1 MTSTSSLDQEKT
13 EALRRLARRP
23 INRSMVTYVATV
35 ANGVVEQ
42 MPARQ
47 QTSSHGEQRHSS
59 LVTAGS
65 TLPSLEAFIDHLT
78 AKSGVGPLHL
88 LATLVY
94 LARLKAKTKR
104 MRATHPCTNHRILLA
119 SLMLSV
125 KTLEDGP
132 PMNWHWVNYAR
143 FRTGRTTLEFGL
155 EDVNDMERQLICV
168 LGWNLAISEPDLW
181 QELQPLLAFNR
192 DESPSGQGATRKWRA
207 RKGRPVRSKR
217 LGVAGL
223 THSGVLQSSDVP
235 RWAGRSV
242 LASMNCTSLE
252 TTAREKMAC
261 GICDG
266 DGGIHGS
273 CGAVLGRRGA
283 PTQRRGLLSPAR
295 IVDRRDTSEW
305 RNMHPQESWSLTC
318 EAYTARY
325 AAVEQRR
332 RR

>member
-1 MTSTSSLDQEKT
+1 MTSTSSLDQGKT

-35 ANGVVEQ
+35 AKGVVEQ

-94 LARLKAKTKR
+94 LARLKAKAKR
-104 MRATHPCTNHRILLA
+104 MQATHPCTNHRIFLA

-132 PMNWHWVNYAR
+132 PMNRHWVNYAR
-143 FRTGRTTLEFGL
+143 FRTEKTTLEFRL

-207 RKGRPVRSKR
+207 RKARPVRSKR

-235 RWAGRSV
+235 RWAGREGENG
-242 LASMNCTSLE
+242 M
-252 TTAREKMAC
+252 
-261 GICDG
+261 
-266 DGGIHGS
+266 
-273 CGAVLGRRGA
+273 
-283 PTQRRGLLSPAR
+283 
-295 IVDRRDTSEW
+295 
-305 RNMHPQESWSLTC
+305 RNL
-318 EAYTARY
+318 
-325 AAVEQRR
+325 
-332 RR
+332 